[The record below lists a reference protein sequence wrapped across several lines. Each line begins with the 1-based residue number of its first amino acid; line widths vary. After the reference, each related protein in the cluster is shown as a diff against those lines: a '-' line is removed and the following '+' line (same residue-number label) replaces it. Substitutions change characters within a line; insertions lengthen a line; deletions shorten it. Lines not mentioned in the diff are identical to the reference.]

1 MTDLKVELPLEPKAL
16 GLDKLTHLR
25 IEIDHDKGGFSWGT
39 GEYHKTGVRCNVTPI
54 EITYSEYQGVK
65 HKIYGQVFDGKTEH
79 QGFFVHLIECQRKSP
94 KKMQAA
100 ADKVLPLGEE
110 IKKLFLERKYVEI
123 ANLVVNATKGL

>member
-1 MTDLKVELPLEPKAL
+1 MEGLSKEITLIDPIVIDQNHRITAIRLEIK
-16 GLDKLTHLR
+16 
-25 IEIDHDKGGFSWGT
+25 HDKGGFSYGT
-39 GEYHKTGVRCNVTPI
+39 GEYHNTGVILNLTPI
-54 EITYSEYQGVK
+54 CRDPRYPNSYSVLY
-65 HKIYGQVFDGKTEH
+65 DGKTEH

-110 IKKLFLERKYVEI
+110 IKKLFLEGKYVEI